1 MKTDRLFFSPTPIF
15 RLCTLGRVTDLFC
28 MMPYERF
35 EAWKVCDELAVQ
47 VYLVTKSFPKYELYG
62 MTSQARRASFSAAVN
77 IAEGSAKP
85 GVNEFCRFLNI
96 AIGSL
101 SELAYILRF
110 CLRVELLN
118 EENYKRLE
126 GLRRRAGY
134 LTWRLY
140 EALKRRKR

>member
-1 MKTDRLFFSPTPIF
+1 
-15 RLCTLGRVTDLFC
+15 

-47 VYLVTKSFPKYELYG
+47 VYQATKSFPKHELYG
-62 MTSQARRASFSAAVN
+62 MTSQARRASFSAPVN

-85 GVNEFCRFLNI
+85 GANEFCRYLNI

-110 CLRVELLN
+110 CKRVELLDD
-118 EENYKRLE
+118 ERYKKLDE
-126 GLRRRAGY
+126 LRRRAGF
-134 LTWRLY
+134 LTWKLY
-140 EALKRRKR
+140 EAVRQRRR

>member
-1 MKTDRLFFSPTPIF
+1 
-15 RLCTLGRVTDLFC
+15 

-47 VYLVTKSFPKYELYG
+47 VYDVTRSFPKYELYG
-62 MTSQARRASFSAAVN
+62 LTSQARRAAFSAPVN

-85 GVNEFCRFLNI
+85 GPNEFCRFLNI

-101 SELAYILRF
+101 SELSYILMF
-110 CLRVELLN
+110 CKRVELLDD
-118 EENYKRLE
+118 EQFKRLDE
-126 GLRRRAGY
+126 LRRRAGF

-140 EALKRRKR
+140 EAVRRRKR

>member
-1 MKTDRLFFSPTPIF
+1 MILVISARAFARILAS
-15 RLCTLGRVTDLFC
+15 

-47 VYLVTKSFPKYELYG
+47 VYQVTKAFPKYELYG
-62 MTSQARRASFSAAVN
+62 MTSQARRASFSAPVN

-85 GVNEFCRFLNI
+85 GANEFCRFLNI

-110 CLRVELLN
+110 CQRVALLREAD
-118 EENYKRLE
+118 YRRLE
-126 GLRRRAGY
+126 ELRRRAGF

-140 EALKRRKR
+140 EAVRKQKR

>member
-1 MKTDRLFFSPTPIF
+1 
-15 RLCTLGRVTDLFC
+15 

-47 VYLVTKSFPKYELYG
+47 VYQVTKTFPKFELYG
-62 MTSQARRASFSAAVN
+62 MTSQARRASFSAPAN

-85 GVNEFCRFLNI
+85 GANEFCRFLNI

-101 SELAYILRF
+101 SELAYILHF
-110 CLRVELLN
+110 CRRIELLN
-118 EENYKRLE
+118 ECDYKRLDE
-126 GLRRRAGY
+126 LRRRAGY

-140 EALKRRKR
+140 EAMRARKR

>member
-1 MKTDRLFFSPTPIF
+1 
-15 RLCTLGRVTDLFC
+15 

-47 VYLVTKSFPKYELYG
+47 VYEVTKSFPKYELYG
-62 MTSQARRASFSAAVN
+62 MTSQARRASFSAPVN

-85 GVNEFCRFLNI
+85 GANEFCRFLNI

-110 CLRVELLN
+110 CRRVGLLS
-118 EENYKRLE
+118 EPDYKRLE
-126 GLRRRAGY
+126 ELRRRAGF

-140 EALKRRKR
+140 EAIRKQRR

>member
-1 MKTDRLFFSPTPIF
+1 
-15 RLCTLGRVTDLFC
+15 

-47 VYLVTKSFPKYELYG
+47 VYLATKTFPKYELYG
-62 MTSQARRASFSAAVN
+62 LISQARRASFSAPVN

-85 GVNEFCRFLNI
+85 GANEFCRFLNI

-101 SELAYILRF
+101 SELSYILRF
-110 CLRVELLN
+110 CRRVDLLI
-118 EENYKRLE
+118 EADYERLE
-126 GLRRRAGY
+126 ELRRRAGF

-140 EALKRRKR
+140 LAIRKRKR